1 MNEQANER
9 ANERTNSTAAVF
21 WAQVRSLALS
31 HALAL
36 FNPHQE
42 WTGAATFAKSK
53 TMSAK
58 NAWGTTTGYAE
69 QLIDKG
75 MEATRAQQ
83 LENWNNQQEVIN
95 KKRQQKYMTEEF
107 DKVSGEEN
115 WRSLSSF
122 GVERNQVRK
131 RTMRFV

>member
-1 MNEQANER
+1 
-9 ANERTNSTAAVF
+9 
-21 WAQVRSLALS
+21 L
-31 HALAL
+31 
-36 FNPHQE
+36 
-42 WTGAATFAKSK
+42 AKSK

-69 QLIDKG
+69 KLMESG

-83 LENWNNQQEVIN
+83 LENWNNQQEVLN

-122 GVERNQVRK
+122 GVERNQVRINHAERIEK
-131 RTMRFV
+131 WAKFGDSYSSQSLRSLRSHPMAGL

>member
-1 MNEQANER
+1 MNEQASER
-9 ANERTNSTAAVF
+9 TNERTAVLLF
-21 WAQVRSLALS
+21 SGHRCDPSPSLTLLPFS
-31 HALAL
+31 IHTR
-36 FNPHQE
+36 
-42 WTGAATFAKSK
+42 TGAATFAKSK

>member
-1 MNEQANER
+1 MEVR
-9 ANERTNSTAAVF
+9 LCFVSHTNSH
-21 WAQVRSLALS
+21 LALR
-31 HALAL
+31 
-36 FNPHQE
+36 FNNHHHQE
-42 WTGAATFAKSK
+42 WSGAATLSKSK

-58 NAWGTTTGYAE
+58 NAWGTTTGYADKLME
-69 QLIDKG
+69 QG

-83 LENWNNQQEVIN
+83 LENWNNQQEVLN

-122 GVERNQVRK
+122 GVERNQVRTDHDEK
-131 RTMRFV
+131 VRGMARSGGWMS